1 MILSWAGK
9 PGLVAQLV
17 ERRLCKAEALGSNP
31 SKSNSN
37 AHIEADSMWKGRGPF
52 LTGRSDDAVH
62 KLCDQ
67 TLTEFSGA

>member
-31 SKSNSN
+31 SKSNFN

-52 LTGRSDDAVH
+52 IDGTVL
-62 KLCDQ
+62 
-67 TLTEFSGA
+67 